1 MKAKIAYAITTV
13 ALVNSRVVPMNE
25 FAYLW
30 LKKRRRQWM
39 ANNKDLEYSID
50 GYSNFVFLN
59 RHNGRICRPFG
70 AYMYQRFFPK

>member
-50 GYSNFVFLN
+50 GYSNFVPESVKL
-59 RHNGRICRPFG
+59 ISSQTP
-70 AYMYQRFFPK
+70 

>member
-50 GYSNFVFLN
+50 GYSNFFEST
-59 RHNGRICRPFG
+59 
-70 AYMYQRFFPK
+70 